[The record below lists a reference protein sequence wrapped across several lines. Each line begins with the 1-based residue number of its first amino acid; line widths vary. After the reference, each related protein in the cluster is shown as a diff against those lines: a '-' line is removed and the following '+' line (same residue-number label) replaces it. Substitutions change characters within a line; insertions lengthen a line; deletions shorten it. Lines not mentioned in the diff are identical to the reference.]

1 MKALAANKED
11 VTVAQVMA
19 QADSSKISKILE
31 GKKDQSLD
39 GRPQKQSMGVN
50 AIWLMFKVYSPLCP
64 RPPGAIKRPQR
75 SPVFSI
81 EKRFF
86 YSAFVWARR
95 ALNRPFRRVSARA
108 ATNEQVYPDMTESV
122 VRPYTWDYCRS
133 IHASNTIVHHASDST
148 RGGVCRETANDWH
161 RVEVGQVSWKQVPCP
176 SVCSS
181 TWPVV
186 ARALCLCAPA
196 SILQGIAAL
205 DTYYACAG
213 SCRGQQMRRSCC
225 R

>member
-81 EKRFF
+81 EKRFSIALLYGRAGRLTALF
-86 YSAFVWARR
+86 GGFRPGQRR
-95 ALNRPFRRVSARA
+95 TSRYI
-108 ATNEQVYPDMTESV
+108 Q
-122 VRPYTWDYCRS
+122 
-133 IHASNTIVHHASDST
+133 I
-148 RGGVCRETANDWH
+148 
-161 RVEVGQVSWKQVPCP
+161 
-176 SVCSS
+176 
-181 TWPVV
+181 
-186 ARALCLCAPA
+186 
-196 SILQGIAAL
+196 
-205 DTYYACAG
+205 
-213 SCRGQQMRRSCC
+213 
-225 R
+225 